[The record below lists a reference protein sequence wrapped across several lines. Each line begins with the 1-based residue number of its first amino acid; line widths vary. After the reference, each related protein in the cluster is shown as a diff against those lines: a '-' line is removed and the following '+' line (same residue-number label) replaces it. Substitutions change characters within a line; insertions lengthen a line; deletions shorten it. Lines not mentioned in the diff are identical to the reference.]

1 MENDCNIDFIRSC
14 VPTKI
19 EQIEA
24 AEPGKAGKFLVTAKV
39 LSIYYVCKF

>member
-1 MENDCNIDFIRSC
+1 MENDCKIDFIRSC

-24 AEPGKAGKFLVTAKV
+24 GEHHKPLILLPFL
-39 LSIYYVCKF
+39 LY